1 MIKPI
6 TLPKIEY
13 GEGLTHVGQAF
24 NEIVAPTGF
33 ADKIE
38 LRNMNQPKVNAVE
51 TFRKDWNANKK
62 SFSKKEVFGLSGR
75 ESMLANKEAE
85 SEADKAIRISEEKAD
100 WDSSFGYD
108 EWRDN
113 QD

>member
-1 MIKPI
+1 MIINKISNFHETQMSGIMEVLKP
-6 TLPKIEY
+6 T
-13 GEGLTHVGQAF
+13 
-24 NEIVAPTGF
+24 
-33 ADKIE
+33 
-38 LRNMNQPKVNAVE
+38 
-51 TFRKDWNANKK
+51 
-62 SFSKKEVFGLSGR
+62 KEVFGLNGK
-75 ESMLANKEAE
+75 EEMLANKEAE

>member
-1 MIKPI
+1 
-6 TLPKIEY
+6 
-13 GEGLTHVGQAF
+13 
-24 NEIVAPTGF
+24 
-33 ADKIE
+33 
-38 LRNMNQPKVNAVE
+38 MNNLFKQMD
-51 TFRKDWNANKK
+51 KDWNTMLDAMRATGAIIKEGEMVVEP
-62 SFSKKEVFGLSGR
+62 EVFGLNGK
-75 ESMLANKEAE
+75 EEMLANKEAE

>member
-1 MIKPI
+1 MKYELISNFHGKQMEV
-6 TLPKIEY
+6 L
-13 GEGLTHVGQAF
+13 LQA
-24 NEIVAPTGF
+24 
-33 ADKIE
+33 
-38 LRNMNQPKVNAVE
+38 MQP
-51 TFRKDWNANKK
+51 
-62 SFSKKEVFGLSGR
+62 KKEVFGLSGR
-75 ESMLANKEAE
+75 EQVLAE